1 MNPAGPHI
9 QTIRGP
15 VPAAELGT
23 TMIHEHLMVDLRC
36 YWSPSDD
43 PDAAFLPLA
52 IERQPGCIVE
62 RPWWLRPGGSR
73 SPRSRYALPGRG
85 EVILR
90 MEAAGVCRTDY
101 KVSKGLQSSREPR
114 YPMLLGHEGA
124 GVVEQVG
131 PEVTRL
137 KEGDRVAVGC
147 RVPCGSC
154 SMCRRNDPRRCN
166 SSSPRAPLVSLASDG
181 SKVEVPMGLGMY
193 AERVGVDAGAAFLVS
208 DGMPMTS
215 ASLASLLGC
224 AVMTGTGAVFH
235 TAKVWP
241 GATTA
246 VIGCG
251 GIGLSTVQGAR
262 MANAAKV
269 IAVDISNLKLEWALS
284 MGATHAV
291 NSAKED
297 AVEAVRVITGG
308 QGVDFSFEAVGMS
321 ATLEQALAMLSY
333 GGVATLIGVP
343 GPGSQARTRSGGLFP
358 QHLDADDH
366 SRRGRNT
373 SPGLSG
379 TRFPLSIGQSRSRRH
394 GHPHHPSLGDGEGLR
409 EPGDRGGDP
418 HGGRPRLTLPPAT

>member
-1 MNPAGPHI
+1 
-9 QTIRGP
+9 
-15 VPAAELGT
+15 
-23 TMIHEHLMVDLRC
+23 MV
-36 YWSPSDD
+36 
-43 PDAAFLPLA
+43 A
-52 IERQPGCIVE
+52 
-62 RPWWLRPGGSR
+62 
-73 SPRSRYALPGRG
+73 PGRVEVTEIVLDPPREG
-85 EVILR
+85 ELILR
-90 MEAAGVCRTDY
+90 VEAAGVCRTDY
-101 KVSKGLQSSREPR
+101 KVSKGLQSGRAPR

-131 PEVTRL
+131 PDVTRL

-166 SSSPRAPLVSLASDG
+166 SSSPRAPLVRMASDG

-193 AERVGVDAGAAFLVS
+193 AERIAVDAGAAFHVS

-215 ASLASLLGC
+215 ASLLGC

-262 MANAAKV
+262 LANASKV
-269 IAVDISNLKLEWALS
+269 IAVDISDLKLEWAMS

-297 AVEAVRVITGG
+297 AVASVRAITGG
-308 QGVDFSFEAVGMS
+308 EGVDFSFEAVGIG
-321 ATLEQALAMLSY
+321 ATLEQALGMLSY
-333 GGVATLIGVP
+333 GGVATMIGVP
-343 GPGSQARTRSGGLFP
+343 PPGSHTDLNPSVFF
-358 QHLDADDH
+358 
-366 SRRGRNT
+366 RNT
-373 SPGLSG
+373 STLMTTHGGEGIPAQDFPVLDSLYQLGSLDLDAMV
-379 TRFPLSIGQSRSRRH
+379 THTIPLSEMEKGFENLETGSA
-394 GHPHHPSLGDGEGLR
+394 LR
-409 EPGDRGGDP
+409 TVVVPG
-418 HGGRPRLTLPPAT
+418 